1 MPSSFALLRA
11 RAARTVLVLLGFGVL
26 GAAPSA
32 CDGAGDLPKCSSST
46 TVSREDLATGKE
58 AVLCD
63 GQTLVAP
70 LRPLGEDAVATGT
83 LDIPFYVARQEERDY
98 CATDDDGERH
108 DVAIL
113 DEDGHTVWEA
123 KAGDPCTRTTI
134 DAGPHRLRIT
144 HATPDGDDP
153 LPDTF
158 HTRLT
163 KDGPVPTFT
172 VASNECV
179 GCSFTG
185 DLPLLYASTYG
196 FRGNYARTTVDA
208 RCPTDPKY
216 RSVECRFDGTFD
228 DATIRV
234 KVDGSSDG
242 VALRGS
248 FERAAVA
255 VPGIEGDPLQRV
267 LIYDGSFLF
276 RSFETTMTYLGCR
289 ANDDETVRVNRIA
302 YATFFRQYPSCG
314 RLRLHGSDWHGTNL
328 GFGVIQGWDGVPN
341 LRGADFSGAQLLD
354 FQVAKFFADTS
365 LADANFTGARIVRGS
380 VDSFDFTRARF
391 DGATIEDVT
400 FGPATGGF
408 GAKAV
413 SFAGADLLDVG
424 FGPGAGL
431 GSATFEGAKMTH
443 VTFEP
448 RADFT
453 GASFRR
459 AKIERVTARGATWDG
474 ASMRGATVSR
484 LDMAEADGA
493 DGFEFPDK
501 VTNLVASNGVLR
513 GIDARNTVFAG
524 ARFDG
529 SDLSDGQFGG
539 AELAYAFLEGTSIT
553 RANFSGANVSNAHL
567 ACTYGIG
574 PFFTKT
580 DARNADLTDAHL
592 FAAHGNGLDL
602 TNANAPRAYFCETD
616 VTGTQ
621 FVGTNLTDA
630 YFPVAES
637 RVFENAFG
645 GDIACRPATF
655 STSTGTTE
663 TTTCPNGVRGTCR
676 TGDAWVASKA
686 PPATCASDNP
696 ACGAQGEPPS
706 RPCRNACDCMSRRCG
721 DDGRCMDFAFVSRG
735 NR

>member
-1 MPSSFALLRA
+1 MRAPSVPLRPTVP
-11 RAARTVLVLLGFGVL
+11 RATLVVLGLGFL
-26 GAAPSA
+26 GTAPSG
-32 CDGAGDLPKCSSST
+32 CDGSDDVARCSSNS

-58 AVLCD
+58 AILCD

-83 LDIPFYVARQEERDY
+83 LEVPFYVARREERDY

-113 DEDGHTVWEA
+113 DDEGRTVWESR
-123 KAGDPCTRTTI
+123 AGDPCTRTTI
-134 DAGPHRLRIT
+134 DAGPHLLRIT

-196 FRGNYARTTVDA
+196 FRGNYARATVDS
-208 RCPTDPKY
+208 RCPPDAKFA
-216 RSVECRFDGTFD
+216 SVECRFDGTFD

-234 KVDGSSDG
+234 KVEGRSDG

-255 VPGIEGDPLQRV
+255 APGIEGDPLQRV

-289 ANDDETVRVNRIA
+289 ANDDETVRVNRLA
-302 YATFFRQYPSCG
+302 YATFFRDYPSCG
-314 RLRLHGSDWHGTNL
+314 RLRLHGSDWHGMHL
-328 GFGVIQGWDGVPN
+328 GLGVVHGWDGVPN

-354 FQVAKFFADTS
+354 FQVTKFFADTS
-365 LADANFTGARIVRGS
+365 LADAKFTGARIVRGS
-380 VDSFDFTRARF
+380 VDSFDLSRTLF
-391 DGATIEDVT
+391 DGATLEDVT

-408 GAKAV
+408 GAKAA
-413 SFAGADLLDVG
+413 SFAGADMLDVA
-424 FGPGAGL
+424 FGQGANLAGASFD
-431 GSATFEGAKMTH
+431 SAKLAH
-443 VTFEP
+443 VTFAEG
-448 RADFT
+448 ADFT
-453 GASFRR
+453 GVSLRR
-459 AKIERVTARGATWDG
+459 ATIERMTARGATWDG
-474 ASMRGATVSR
+474 ASMRDATVSR
-484 LDMAEADGA
+484 LDMAEAEGA
-493 DGFEFPDK
+493 DGFVFPEK
-501 VTNLVASNGVLR
+501 ITNLVASNGILR
-513 GIDARNTVFAG
+513 GADARNTVFAG

-529 SDLSDGQFGG
+529 SDLSDAKFDG
-539 AELAYAFLEGTSIT
+539 AELSYAFLEGTSLT
-553 RANFSGANVSNAHL
+553 RTGFSGANVSSAHL
-567 ACTYGIG
+567 ACTFGIG
-574 PFFTKT
+574 TNFAKT
-580 DARNADLTDAHL
+580 NARNADLTDAHL
-592 FAAHGNGLDL
+592 FAARGNGFDL
-602 TNANAPRAYFCETD
+602 TNANAARAYFCETD

-630 YFPVAES
+630 FFPTTET

-645 GDIACRPATF
+645 ADIACRPSTF
-655 STSTGTTE
+655 SLATGTTD
-663 TTTCPNGVRGTCR
+663 TTTCPNGVRNACR
-676 TGDAWVASKA
+676 TGDAWVATKT
-686 PPATCASDNP
+686 PPSTCPSDNP
-696 ACGAQGEPPS
+696 VCGAQGEPPA
-706 RPCRNACDCMSRRCG
+706 RPCRGACDCMSRRCG
-721 DDGRCMDFAFVSRG
+721 DDGTCMDFAFVSRG
-735 NR
+735 SR